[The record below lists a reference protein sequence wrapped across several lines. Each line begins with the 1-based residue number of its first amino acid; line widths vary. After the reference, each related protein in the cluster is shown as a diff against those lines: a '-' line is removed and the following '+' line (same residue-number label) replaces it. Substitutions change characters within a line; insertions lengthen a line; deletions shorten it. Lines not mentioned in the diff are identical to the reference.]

1 MHLPSCTGATRGQE
15 LQKQNTSTASWLG
28 REMKSKEMSG
38 LKAVARVTLGE
49 QVALQ
54 LAEMIGEKRWKA
66 GERLPPEVELCEALN
81 VGRSTLREALKSLAF
96 IGMVRMR
103 AGDGTYVCEMPH
115 RLLDRMLA
123 KGLLK
128 TERDLADVC
137 ETRMILETESAAL
150 AAERAP
156 AESLEALRHLIA
168 RGREALSSNWDSF
181 SSADLNFHLAVASAS
196 GNRLLPRL
204 LGDIRSVLSE
214 WIMKSQELPGLRE
227 NAQEQHE
234 RIFECIA
241 ARDANAARKEMRMHL
256 ETFQRAYTLLG
267 RILDPSG
274 TEPTMNAARSGS
286 EARETL

>member
-1 MHLPSCTGATRGQE
+1 
-15 LQKQNTSTASWLG
+15 
-28 REMKSKEMSG
+28 MSG

-54 LAEMIGEKRWKA
+54 LAEMIADRRWKPA
-66 GERLPPEVELCEALN
+66 ERLPPEMELCEALN

-103 AGDGTYVCEMPH
+103 AGDGTYVSEMPH

-128 TERDLADVC
+128 TEKDLADVC

-150 AAERAP
+150 AAERAGT
-156 AESLEALRHLIA
+156 EELKSLGNLISHGRDTLRKNE
-168 RGREALSSNWDSF
+168 RSF
-181 SSADLNFHLAVASAS
+181 TSADLDFHLTVANAS

-204 LGDIRSVLSE
+204 LYDIRGVLSE
-214 WIMKSQELPGLRE
+214 WIGKSQELPGLRE

-234 RIFECIA
+234 RIFGCIA
-241 ARDANAARKEMRMHL
+241 GRDPDAARAEMRAHL

-267 RILDPSG
+267 RISDTSG
-274 TEPTMNAARSGS
+274 AQKTPKP
-286 EARETL
+286 ARETA